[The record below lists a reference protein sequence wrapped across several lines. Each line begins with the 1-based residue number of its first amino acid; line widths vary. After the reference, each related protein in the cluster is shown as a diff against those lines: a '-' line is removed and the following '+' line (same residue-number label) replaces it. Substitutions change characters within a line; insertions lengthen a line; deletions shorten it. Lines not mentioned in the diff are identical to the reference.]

1 MNYPLAAIVAALAAL
16 PAGAAAAPAQQLHVA
31 ATVVKSCDFDPIPA
45 ASLGTYNWHA
55 GIDTTV
61 TGGLTVRC
69 NAGVLYSISSNRGL
83 NGDGSQ
89 NFLASGSSLL
99 GYTLLIQDGNGNRYD
114 PATNVGSGAVNEV
127 ASGSTDSYGLVL
139 SVPTAQMVPAGA
151 YADTVSF
158 SLNY

>member
-1 MNYPLAAIVAALAAL
+1 MKFPVAALAAALAAL
-16 PAGAAAAPAQQLHVA
+16 PARAAAAPGQQLQLG
-31 ATVVKSCDFDPIPA
+31 ATVVKSCDFNPIAA

-69 NAGVLYSISSNRGL
+69 NAGVIYSISSNRGL

-89 NFLASGSSLL
+89 NFLAYGSSLL
-99 GYTLLIQDGNGNRYD
+99 GYSLLIQDGNGNRYD
-114 PATNVGSGAVNEV
+114 PATNVGPGAVGEV

-151 YADTVSF
+151 YVDTVSF